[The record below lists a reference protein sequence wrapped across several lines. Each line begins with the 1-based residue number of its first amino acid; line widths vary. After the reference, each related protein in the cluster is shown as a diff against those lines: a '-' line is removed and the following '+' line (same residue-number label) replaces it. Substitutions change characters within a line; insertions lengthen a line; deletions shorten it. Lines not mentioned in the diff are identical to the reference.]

1 MQANTYVS
9 NYITIYL
16 IRHGRSQK
24 CPTDHIVNHESRT
37 VYSFHIYIIAEF
49 SGNVNQ
55 KPQHTIYSFLIT
67 LSPLPGIVNQE
78 SRFIRSIHCYH
89 VSFLT
94 GQPWFRD
101 DMRLLMCRRVFVV
114 QLRRLLNLYSL
125 LVTRRSPVIFFRES
139 ESLFEAFAP
148 HMIAHDSCV
157 FLSGLHRKYD
167 REERAL
173 IVGGYADPP
182 GVDPQKISAC
192 EKPHHHN
199 TRPMENYYSHA
210 RSRYYTTS
218 TSKIM

>member
-1 MQANTYVS
+1 M
-9 NYITIYL
+9 
-16 IRHGRSQK
+16 
-24 CPTDHIVNHESRT
+24 
-37 VYSFHIYIIAEF
+37 
-49 SGNVNQ
+49 
-55 KPQHTIYSFLIT
+55 
-67 LSPLPGIVNQE
+67 
-78 SRFIRSIHCYH
+78 
-89 VSFLT
+89 
-94 GQPWFRD
+94 
-101 DMRLLMCRRVFVV
+101 
-114 QLRRLLNLYSL
+114 YSL

-199 TRPMENYYSHA
+199 TRPMENSA
-210 RSRYYTTS
+210 SRRLSRSYTTPTYENVTITWYRLS
-218 TSKIM
+218 RSKVYLSRTLMTFLTPLNQERMDRSIRLIHC